1 MKGVFLVTIDPA
13 KLKLVLN
20 NIRDQCTD
28 TVTTELRDERGRQR
42 IIAALECL
50 QAGPGAASGDLLT
63 MLPDDEAVDR
73 AIVAIEESLAKL
85 QTDDFSAMK
94 ATLAAQAAS
103 LDVVFSEFAKRA
115 ARTVVVKVSEVDMR
129 FALKAQAQCR
139 ATVESLA
146 RLRNVPAAHHA
157 GDPAAVPSAAKK

>member
-1 MKGVFLVTIDPA
+1 MKRSSFVTIDPS

-20 NIRDQCTD
+20 NIRDQCSD
-28 TVTTELRDERGRQR
+28 TVMTELRDEKGRQR

-50 QAGPGAASGDLLT
+50 QSGPGAASCDLLT
-63 MLPDDEAVDR
+63 MLPDEEALDR
-73 AIVAIEESLAKL
+73 AIAAIEESLAKL
-85 QTDDFSAMK
+85 QTDDFSALK

-115 ARTVVVKVSEVDMR
+115 ARTVVLKASEVDMR

-146 RLRNVPAAHHA
+146 RLRNAPAAHPA
-157 GDPAAVPSAAKK
+157 GDPAAAPSAAKK